1 MAFNFKE
8 KIAKKGKEVKDPTE
22 KEALK
27 GLFEGMR
34 DSAKGAMKEGFDG
47 KMGKMKAVVSSDSK
61 EGLEEGLEKAKEV
74 VGQQALEMGEESE
87 CDEVVAEFQDK
98 SPQEIDELISKLEE
112 LKASKL

>member
-1 MAFNFKE
+1 MAFKMQE
-8 KIAKKGKEVKDPTE
+8 KVLKKGKEITDPTE

-34 DSAKGAMKEGFDG
+34 SSAKSAIKEGFDG

-74 VGQQALEMGEESE
+74 VGQTPEMEDESE
-87 CDEVVAEFQDK
+87 EIVSECQDK
-98 SPQEIDELISKLEE
+98 SPEEIDELIRKLEE